1 MFRIDPLT
9 ENGSIDVEFYI
20 SDDYSKHKKILE
32 NYLNQEGFEN
42 IEEPIVIQ
50 LQGQYWSVYDANYIK

>member
-9 ENGSIDVEFYI
+9 ENGAIDVEFYI

-32 NYLNQEGFEN
+32 NYLKQEAFED

-50 LQGQYWSVYDANYIK
+50 LQGQYWSVYDPKYIE